1 MRDITPIR
9 IITAGVKMTSASILF
24 YKSEDPYYEFMN
36 FYKLPTPITIDGK
49 LWQTTEHYFQAMKF
63 YVPESPRYMEYVNI
77 IHNCDGPM
85 KAAILGRQ
93 KQKGGPAATWKVNK
107 ETDTRT
113 LNDTM
118 KEYSDVT
125 LRPDWEDV
133 KLDIMRKALEAK
145 FTQIPDLKKLLKETG
160 TRDLIENS
168 PKDSYWGCG
177 RDKKGQNML
186 GKLLVELRAKL

>member
-1 MRDITPIR
+1 MT
-9 IITAGVKMTSASILF
+9 TAPILF
-24 YKSEDPYYEFMN
+24 YKSENPYYEFMN

-63 YVPESPRYMEYVNI
+63 YIPSSPRYMEYVNI
-77 IHNCDGPM
+77 IQSTDGPM

-93 KQKGGPAATWKVNK
+93 KQKGGFAGDWKVNK

-113 LNDTM
+113 LNAVIKD
-118 KEYSDVT
+118 YPDVT

-133 KLDIMRKALEAK
+133 KVDIMRKALEAK
-145 FTQIPDLKKLLKETG
+145 FTQIPELTKLLKDTG
-160 TRDLIENS
+160 SRELIEAS
-168 PKDSYWGCG
+168 PKDSYWGYG

-186 GKLLVELRAKL
+186 GKLLMEIRSII